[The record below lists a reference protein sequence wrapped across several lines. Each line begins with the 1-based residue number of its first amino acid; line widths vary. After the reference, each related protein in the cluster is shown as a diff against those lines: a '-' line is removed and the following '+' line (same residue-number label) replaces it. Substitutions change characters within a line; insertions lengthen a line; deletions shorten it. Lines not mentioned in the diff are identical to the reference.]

1 MLHELKIKP
10 RYIEDITYYGKSF
23 EVRKDD
29 RPYEEG
35 DYLWLR
41 GWSKSDYTGEEIIAK
56 VKYIYREELHIL
68 ILSYLPDKARAQIH
82 CDMCGMDIDIPDIS
96 KCVGVMSE
104 LVFNEK

>member
-35 DYLWLR
+35 D
-41 GWSKSDYTGEEIIAK
+41 
-56 VKYIYREELHIL
+56 
-68 ILSYLPDKARAQIH
+68 
-82 CDMCGMDIDIPDIS
+82 
-96 KCVGVMSE
+96 
-104 LVFNEK
+104 